1 MKTKVLFQSTHNACR
16 SQIAEGLVNHYL
28 GDRVSAFSAG
38 TEPTSINHRIL
49 AVMSEIGIDVSSQD
63 AKLVDEF
70 EDESFDYVITLL
82 EKVAD
87 KCDVHGAISYCGRCG
102 KDCPHLEQ
110 TSHGGGRLYLLGFP
124 DPSQANGDEEQ
135 VMAAFRKTRDAI
147 KTELLQL
154 FEETWPMPSIRP
166 R

>member
-16 SQIAEGLVNHYL
+16 SQMAEGLVNHYL
-28 GDRVSAFSAG
+28 GDRVSAFSVG
-38 TEPTSINHRIL
+38 TEPTAVNQKAL
-49 AVMSEIGIDVSSQD
+49 AVMSEIGIDISSQD
-63 AKLVDEF
+63 AKLVDKF
-70 EDESFDYVITLL
+70 EEESFDFVITLL
-82 EKVAD
+82 EKVED

-110 TSHGGGRLYLLGFP
+110 TSHGGKRVYLLGFP
-124 DPSQANGDEEQ
+124 DPSQAIGGEEQ

-154 FEETWPMPSIRP
+154 FEGT
-166 R
+166 